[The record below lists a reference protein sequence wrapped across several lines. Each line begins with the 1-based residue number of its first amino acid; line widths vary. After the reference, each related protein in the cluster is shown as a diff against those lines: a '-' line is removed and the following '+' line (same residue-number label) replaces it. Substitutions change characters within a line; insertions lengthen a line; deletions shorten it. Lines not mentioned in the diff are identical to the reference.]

1 MPVARRQFLGG
12 DVGASDA
19 QRYDLAGKE
28 REDEAPRPQ
37 AQEAAPR
44 AVKECPDGGVIDRG
58 PGDILIVGE
67 LVLGGKLPRRGLI
80 VDCLGVARRDVGHG
94 GMTGYYDA
102 SAILSQWWSLVAA

>member
-12 DVGASDA
+12 DIGASDA
-19 QRYDLAGKE
+19 QRYDLAGEE
-28 REDEAPRPQ
+28 REDEAPCPQ

-44 AVKECPDGGVIDRG
+44 AMEEGPNGGVIDRG

-80 VDCLGVARRDVGHG
+80 VDCLGDARQDVGHG
-94 GMTGYYDA
+94 GGDGIRR
-102 SAILSQWWSLVAA
+102 SAILLWSLVAV